1 MKTKLIVLALCSAL
15 SFNAASAES
24 SGSIGL
30 GYASD
35 YYFRGAELSA
45 EAAQLTLGA
54 EAKLG
59 SVNLEAGVFS
69 NQATGGNANTN
80 ILDLGASRTF
90 ADDLVSLYGGLKN
103 IDIEGADSRLDVVVS
118 AGLSTVLSPTL
129 TVARDTD
136 DNLWTYEL
144 GVSHTFVTELADIKL
159 CGLAGSTDLTSST
172 ERDYVGAGLCV
183 SKSFGSVKPYA
194 GVKLIKPEGA
204 DRDTIFGAGVTFNF

>member
-35 YYFRGAELSA
+35 FYFRGAELSA

-54 EAKLG
+54 ETNLG

-69 NQATGGNANTN
+69 NQATGDNANAN
-80 ILDLGASRTF
+80 VLDIGVSRTF
-90 ADDLVSLYGGLKN
+90 ADDLLNVYGGLKN
-103 IDIEGADSRLDVVVS
+103 IDVEGTDSRLDAVVS
-118 AGLSTVLSPTL
+118 VGLSTVLSPTL

-136 DNLWTYEL
+136 DDLWTYEL
-144 GVSHTFVTELADIKL
+144 GVSHTFATDVADIKL
-159 CGLAGSTDLTSST
+159 CGLVGSTDLTRST
-172 ERDYVGAGLCV
+172 ERDYVGAGLTV
-183 SKSFGSVKPYA
+183 SKTIGNVEPYA
-194 GVKLIKPEGA
+194 GIKIVKPEGA
-204 DRDTIFGAGVTFNF
+204 DRDTIVGAGVTFNF